1 MRILVTGGL
10 GFIGVKLARKLA
22 DASHEVALFDSLT
35 AQVHGALPQL
45 TSRGLGDFEVVR
57 ADIRDADA
65 LTAQVRIADAVVH
78 LAAET
83 GTGQSMYQIAHYCD
97 VNVRGTA
104 MLLEAL
110 AATGPETKSLVIAS
124 SRSIYGEGAYTAPD
138 GRLVVPDPRRM
149 EDLAAGRFDPGG
161 PKGERLVLRAT
172 PEDAPAKPASMY
184 AVTKLAMEDMC
195 RVFSDSYGTR
205 VVALRFQNVYGAG
218 QSLTNPYTGVL
229 STFSTR
235 MRMDKPID
243 LFEDGEV
250 SRDFV
255 HVDDVT
261 RSIERALEAGLR
273 GYHVFNVGSGE
284 ATPIRRMAELMKQIL
299 GSSSELA
306 VTGKFRAGD
315 IRHCY
320 ADLSRVRQ
328 ELGFESVISLED
340 GLRGFCD
347 WALTLPVPDDLSEAA
362 MAELN
367 ARALGGGR

>member
-1 MRILVTGGL
+1 MRIMVTGGL
-10 GFIGVKLARKLA
+10 GFIGVKLARRLA
-22 DASHEVALFDSLT
+22 DAGHEVALFDSLT
-35 AQVHGALPQL
+35 AQVHGPLPQL
-45 TSRGLGDFEVVR
+45 ASRDLGDFEIVR

-65 LTAQVRIADAVVH
+65 LTAQVRTADAVVH

-83 GTGQSMYQIAHYCD
+83 GTGQSMYRIAHYYD
-97 VNVRGTA
+97 VNVRATA

-110 AATGPETKSLVIAS
+110 AATGPEAKSLVIAS
-124 SRSIYGEGAYTAPD
+124 SRSIYGEGAYTTAD
-138 GRLVVPDPRRM
+138 GRLVVPDPRRV
-149 EDLAAGRFDPGG
+149 EDLAAGRFEPAGPG
-161 PKGERLVLRAT
+161 GERLELRAT
-172 PEDAPAKPASMY
+172 PEEAPTKPASMY
-184 AVTKLAMEDMC
+184 AATKLAMEDMC
-195 RVFSDSYGTR
+195 RVFSDSYGAR
-205 VVALRFQNVYGAG
+205 VAALRFQNVYGAG

-235 MRMDKPID
+235 MRLDKPID

-261 RSIERALEAGLR
+261 RSIGLALQAGIKGYRAL
-273 GYHVFNVGSGE
+273 NVGSGE

-299 GSSSELA
+299 GSSSEVA
-306 VTGKFRAGD
+306 VTGNFRAGD

-328 ELGFESVISLED
+328 ELGFEPAISLED

-347 WALTLPVPDDLSEAA
+347 WALTLPVPDDRSEAA

>member
-10 GFIGVKLARKLA
+10 GFIGVKLARRLA
-22 DASHEVALFDSLT
+22 DAGHEVALFDSLT
-35 AQVHGALPQL
+35 AQVHGPLPQL
-45 TSRGLGDFEVVR
+45 PSRDLEDFEIVR

-65 LTAQVRIADAVVH
+65 LTAQVRTADAVVH

-83 GTGQSMYQIAHYCD
+83 GTGQSMYRIAHYYD
-97 VNVRGTA
+97 VNVRATA

-110 AATGPETKSLVIAS
+110 AATGPEAKSLVIAS
-124 SRSIYGEGAYTAPD
+124 SRSIYGEGAYTTPD
-138 GRLVVPDPRRM
+138 GRLVVPDPRRV
-149 EDLAAGRFDPGG
+149 EDLAAGRFESVGPG
-161 PKGERLVLRAT
+161 GERLELRAT
-172 PEDAPAKPASMY
+172 PEEAPTKPASMY
-184 AVTKLAMEDMC
+184 AATKLAMEEMC
-195 RVFSDSYGTR
+195 RVFSDSYGAR
-205 VVALRFQNVYGAG
+205 VAALRFQNVYGAG

-235 MRMDKPID
+235 MRLGKPID

-261 RSIERALEAGLR
+261 RSIELALQAGIKGYRA
-273 GYHVFNVGSGE
+273 FNVGSGE

-299 GSSSELA
+299 GSSSEVA
-306 VTGKFRAGD
+306 VTGNFRAGD

-320 ADLSRVRQ
+320 ADVSRVRE
-328 ELGFESVISLED
+328 ELGFEPAISLED

-347 WALTLPVPDDLSEAA
+347 WALTLAVPDDRSEAA

>member
-10 GFIGVKLARKLA
+10 GFIGVKLARRLA
-22 DASHEVALFDSLT
+22 DADHEVVLFDSLT
-35 AQVHGALPQL
+35 AQVHGPLPQL
-45 TSRGLGDFEVVR
+45 ASLDLGDFEVVR

-65 LTAQVRIADAVVH
+65 LAAQVRTADAVVH

-83 GTGQSMYQIAHYCD
+83 GTGQSMYRIAHYYD

-110 AATGPETKSLVIAS
+110 AAAGPEAKSLVIAS

-149 EDLAAGRFDPGG
+149 EDLAAGRFEPVG
-161 PKGERLVLRAT
+161 PRGERLELRPT
-172 PEDAPAKPASMY
+172 PEDAPTKPASMY
-184 AVTKLAMEDMC
+184 AATKLAMEDMC
-195 RVFSDSYGTR
+195 RVFSDSYGAR
-205 VVALRFQNVYGAG
+205 VAALRFQNVYGAG

-235 MRMDKPID
+235 LRLNKPID

-261 RSIERALEAGLR
+261 RSIELALQADIK
-273 GYHVFNVGSGE
+273 GYHAFNVGSGE

-299 GSSSELA
+299 GSSSELS
-306 VTGKFRAGD
+306 VTGNFRAGD

-320 ADLSRVRQ
+320 ADLSRVRR
-328 ELGFESVISLED
+328 ELGFEPAVSLEE

-347 WALTLPVPDDLSEAA
+347 WALTLPVPDDRSEAA